1 MFNTIDEALATLRNG
16 GYIVLA
22 DNENLENEGDLV
34 ALADRITPDTVN
46 DMLGTARGLMCVA
59 VSSPI
64 ATQLELHPM
73 LEHST
78 DPNGT
83 PFTFTIDGT
92 LAATGV
98 TTGVSAFDRAA
109 SLNKIAK
116 PTARR
121 SDFNAPGHIQP
132 LIAQPGLL
140 AERQGHTEGSV
151 ELARLAGG
159 SQAAVIIEV
168 LQADGHMMRRDGLRE
183 LADKKSVPFVTI
195 EQIIAYVNEVETATA
210 HV

>member
-1 MFNTIDEALATLRNG
+1 MFNTINDALETLRNG

-34 ALADRITPDTVN
+34 ALADRVTPTTVN

-59 VSSPI
+59 VSSAI
-64 ATQLELHPM
+64 SEQLELQPM
-73 LEHST
+73 LKHST

-83 PFTFTIDGT
+83 PFTYTIDGT

-109 SLNKIAK
+109 SINHIAK
-116 PTARR
+116 PTAKR

-140 AERQGHTEGSV
+140 SQRQGHTEGSV
-151 ELARLAGG
+151 EIARLAGG
-159 SQAAVIIEV
+159 AHASVIIEV
-168 LQADGHMMRRDGLRE
+168 LKEDGHMMRRDDLRQ
-183 LADKKSVPFVTI
+183 LADKKQVPFVTI
-195 EQIIAYVNEVETATA
+195 EQIIQYIKDNEN
-210 HV
+210 